1 MVNADVGGVLRFAI
15 AAVRAA
21 VIDLPVAVGPAAAA
35 AAQLR
40 AAARRHAQCAGAS
53 ARRKGALSARADHD
67 AVSGI
72 RCHLNTFLGLGVAAA
87 ARLAVAVVPVPVA
100 AAACAASAHAEHVQ
114 LAVPLAKIGKF
125 QRAAALELDA
135 PVAAPVV
142 DLLMA
147 AAVGVGHVG
156 VFHRQRGH
164 PAGHFPGLVRHYAVD
179 AVAANRRTAPAD
191 GRFRGFRPLR
201 PVPVPLVR
209 VFRRHARCGDFHPE
223 RGLFPLPVCHVGR
236 VAWVQHRQFLRLSSA
251 FQKQTF
257 RHVTAPPLSA
267 ALNPPPVFPQSTLP

>member
-1 MVNADVGGVLRFAI
+1 MVNADVGGVLRVAI
-15 AAVRAA
+15 STVGAA
-21 VIDLPVAVGPAAAA
+21 VIDLPVAISPAAAA

-40 AAARRHAQCAGAS
+40 TAVRRHAQCAGAS
-53 ARRKGALSARADHD
+53 ARRKGALSASADHD

-72 RCHLNTFLGLGVAAA
+72 RGHLNTLLCLGVSAA
-87 ARLAVAVVPVPVA
+87 ARLAVAVVRVPA
-100 AAACAASAHAEHVQ
+100 AAAARAAPAHAEHVQ

-125 QRAAALELDA
+125 QRAAALEFDA

-164 PAGHFPGLVRHYAVD
+164 PAGHFPGLVRHYAID
-179 AVAANRRTAPAD
+179 AVAADAGAAPAD
-191 GRFRGFRPLR
+191 GRCRGFRPLR

-209 VFRRHARCGDFHPE
+209 VFRRYARRGNFHPE
-223 RGLFPLPVCHVGR
+223 RGLFPLPVGHVGR
-236 VAWVQHRQFLRLSSA
+236 VAGVQHRQFFNDPNAVHNHAVAHFIS
-251 FQKQTF
+251 
-257 RHVTAPPLSA
+257 PP
-267 ALNPPPVFPQSTLP
+267 